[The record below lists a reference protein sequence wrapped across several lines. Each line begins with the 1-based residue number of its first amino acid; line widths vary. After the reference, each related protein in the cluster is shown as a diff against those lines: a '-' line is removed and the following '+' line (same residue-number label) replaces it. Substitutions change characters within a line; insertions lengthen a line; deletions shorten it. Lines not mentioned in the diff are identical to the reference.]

1 MYRGGRGQ
9 HNPAEGRPSTSI
21 KPEEGGRDGVMADQ
35 AQDTPR
41 AKIRVLQ
48 QTLDRSAKA
57 QPQRTFGVLADK
69 VWRVDVLDRAWEQVK
84 ANRGAPGVDG
94 VSIAAIERHGVCAFL
109 ADLQQALQAGTYR
122 PQPVRR
128 VYIPKAN
135 GKRRPL
141 GIPSIRDRVAPAA
154 VQIVRDP
161 LCEADFQAGSY
172 GVRPKRRA
180 HAARAARRQGVH

>member
-1 MYRGGRGQ
+1 MAA
-9 HNPAEGRPSTSI
+9 PA
-21 KPEEGGRDGVMADQ
+21 Q
-35 AQDTPR
+35 APPL
-41 AKIRVLQ
+41 AKVRVLQ
-48 QTLDRSAKA
+48 PTLYRSAQA
-57 QPQRTFGVLADK
+57 PPPRTCGVLADQG
-69 VWRVDVLDRAWEQVK
+69 WRGDGRDRAGEPGK
-84 ANRGAPGVDG
+84 ANRGAPGVEG
-94 VSIAAIERHGVCAFL
+94 GSIAAIERPGGCAFL
-109 ADLQQALQAGTYR
+109 ADLQPALPTGTDR
-122 PQPVRR
+122 PPPVRR
-128 VYIPKAN
+128 GYLPTAN